1 MFAAHRQAGWTP
13 DKLLTW
19 VGPEPKFKAAP
30 QAKETNVYL
39 QYIVSHYDKL
49 PETMVFIH
57 AHRFAAQRTVVYGL
71 SCGDAGVEP
80 VRMLLPR
87 HSWHMRDVVNII
99 KRLRWGQIG
108 YANLRHRG
116 YTVRQPPLQRIMYT
130 TKFSSG

>member
-1 MFAAHRQAGWTP
+1 VCSTATQAGWTP

-57 AHRFAAQRTVVYGL
+57 AHRWAIYIV
-71 SCGDAGVEP
+71 
-80 VRMLLPR
+80 LLAP
-87 HSWHMRDVVNII
+87 HHHAHAHAF
-99 KRLRWGQIG
+99 LFQ
-108 YANLRHRG
+108 
-116 YTVRQPPLQRIMYT
+116 
-130 TKFSSG
+130 